1 MIKYIMNPDAL
12 TLSKPDGELQ
22 LGCDQ
27 ENYKSTWQRMSGC
40 GPTAATNLYLY
51 SLPDIGR
58 HRTINEG
65 IGLMDEIW
73 HYVTPRFGGGV
84 NNTKIFTSGL
94 SKYLD
99 EKEIKYTFEV
109 VEVPQKKEQRRSVIE
124 VRDFILAS
132 INNDLPVAFLN
143 LHNGEEK
150 QLDAWHWVTVV
161 GYEMSPNDELYLDI
175 FDGGKLISVNLDQW
189 YDKTKKGGG
198 FVVYKIEK

>member
-1 MIKYIMNPDAL
+1 MIKFIQNPDSL
-12 TLSKPDGELQ
+12 TLLKPDGELQ

-27 ENYKSTWQRMSGC
+27 ENYKSKWQRLSGC
-40 GPTAATNLYLY
+40 GPTAASNLYLY

-58 HRTINEG
+58 HRTLEEG
-65 IGLMDEIW
+65 LEVMDEIW

-84 NNTKIFTSGL
+84 SNTKIFTSGL
-94 SKYLD
+94 SKLLD
-99 EKEIKYTFEV
+99 EKGKKYTFEV
-109 VEVPQKKEQRRSVIE
+109 IEVPQKKEQRRPIAE
-124 VRDFILAS
+124 VREFMERS

-161 GYEMSPNDELYLDI
+161 GYELSPTNELYLDI
-175 FDGGKLISVNLDQW
+175 FDAGKLISVNLDQW

-198 FVVYKIEK
+198 FVVYQIEA